1 MYKFKKAVN
10 YDIDTDLHLN
20 PLEDLPKHEKV
31 VILENNTLY
40 NFKLR
45 DLISCWKLALLN
57 SQGLFAKP
65 IQLKNPYT
73 NIPITKHNL
82 YNIYF
87 KCLNMYVNLPLCIT
101 NFFKC
106 NMNINKFQLYYFTT
120 LKEVAIINFMNS
132 NHYYELFEQVLN
144 LLHDHRK
151 IVDYLTFTNYCA
163 ISTRSKAVKIF
174 KPMLMNYL
182 LSKYSCNPII
192 KENKLNALKR
202 QLKKF
207 VEEYPDFGFERG
219 FDVMRYVP
227 LAERPSRSNPPPPPP
242 NLINQL
248 RQRRNNLRRRRI
260 TQTTYSDSD
269 DSSDLDIVET
279 ASPPV
284 NLSMPPPVNISM
296 PPPINITIPPPPPP
310 TVTVPRPS
318 QPPPPPPPQ
327 VNTNTNP
334 FVTRNELPRTP
345 VNNRGDLSR
354 NNIRSLNN
362 NLQLN
367 VNRPLEDLV

>member
-1 MYKFKKAVN
+1 
-10 YDIDTDLHLN
+10 
-20 PLEDLPKHEKV
+20 
-31 VILENNTLY
+31 
-40 NFKLR
+40 
-45 DLISCWKLALLN
+45 
-57 SQGLFAKP
+57 
-65 IQLKNPYT
+65 
-73 NIPITKHNL
+73 
-82 YNIYF
+82 
-87 KCLNMYVNLPLCIT
+87 
-101 NFFKC
+101 
-106 NMNINKFQLYYFTT
+106 
-120 LKEVAIINFMNS
+120 MNS

-151 IVDYLTFTNYCA
+151 LVDYLTFTNYCS
-163 ISTRSKAVKIF
+163 ISVRSKAVKIF

-192 KENKLNALKR
+192 KENKINALKR

-207 VEEYPDFGFERG
+207 IEENPNFGFERG

-260 TQTTYSDSD
+260 ISTSYSDSD

-284 NLSMPPPVNISM
+284 NLAMPPPV
-296 PPPINITIPPPPPP
+296 NITIPPPPAP
-310 TVTVPRPS
+310 TVIVPRPS

-327 VNTNTNP
+327 VNIDTNP
-334 FVTRNELPRTP
+334 FVTRNQLPRTP
-345 VNNRGDLSR
+345 VNRTPVNRNEQRSR
-354 NNIRSLNN
+354 INIGALNN

-367 VNRPLEDLV
+367 VNRPSRRFGLNFMR